1 MDKIHYYTF
10 SKDDFMLKE
19 LIEYIR
25 ESQTGSDI
33 DNYLDSKYI
42 HLTDAHYDQIAGAM
56 SQGELSSKKAS
67 DCPAERFFLHF
78 NETILFLNKSTQGQ
92 HSVYDVELVKDTNYS
107 IEKVNEDESKNLK
120 FVSFSIND
128 DYQPTLIKRVTTS
141 ETIDEQEKQQTVQ
154 SVIPALRGFMSA
166 ISD

>member
-1 MDKIHYYTF
+1 
-10 SKDDFMLKE
+10 MLKE
-19 LIEYIR
+19 LIKYIK
-25 ESQTGSDI
+25 EGQTGSDI

-56 SQGELSSKKAS
+56 SLGELSSKKAS
-67 DCPAERFFLHF
+67 DCPAARFFLHF
-78 NETILFLNKSTQGQ
+78 SQTILFVNKSSKGQ
-92 HSVYDVELVKDTNYS
+92 HSVYDVELVMDTNYS
-107 IEKVNEDESKNLK
+107 IEKVDEGESKNLA

-141 ETIDEQEKQQTVQ
+141 ETIDEQEKQQTIQ
-154 SVIPALRGFMSA
+154 LVIPVLRGFMSA